1 MSKSMTGKKTGKG
14 GAGSMPSMYASGGAT
29 SRTRRPQMGPAQEK
43 LASIR
48 QSLEGGSALKETERV
63 RAIAQLPPHEH
74 IISLVRG
81 LDRDP
86 HLTPPWT
93 GDSKDAWLMDPEK
106 CIRRFTS
113 KMESRMR
120 ASVTHVVESENRAS
134 LSPAWRE
141 RDFLNTVF
149 QRVDK
154 ERHGKLTGDCDLSM
168 FMQAWG
174 NAPVPPPSNATAT
187 VPATKST
194 KISVEDDIEEE
205 AIIEHDEDV
214 HDSGTGAAPEVSQ
227 SPRKKIGKK
236 QIGSAPINDSKLLP
250 KIAESQRVSQ
260 STAGL
265 SLSQRLERRRE
276 NTKFASIALLPD
288 ATSDAKSAS
297 GVVTQAAAAA
307 IFVKYGYDRDGYMP
321 YDVFIN
327 ALLSAP
333 SRLLGMEPIFDAAE
347 AGKHGFDAGDDFTHD
362 GKIIYPKCR
371 STVFPPSEFDPKN
384 VVRSS
389 KAPSATLELE
399 HVYGYAGLE
408 NTAPNLFYLTSGEV
422 VYYTAALGV
431 VLDKDKLEK
440 KKPCQVSLFGY
451 FWLFLVIFGNFRMGN
466 WLLTPCFVYR

>member
-1 MSKSMTGKKTGKG
+1 
-14 GAGSMPSMYASGGAT
+14 
-29 SRTRRPQMGPAQEK
+29 
-43 LASIR
+43 
-48 QSLEGGSALKETERV
+48 
-63 RAIAQLPPHEH
+63 
-74 IISLVRG
+74 
-81 LDRDP
+81 
-86 HLTPPWT
+86 
-93 GDSKDAWLMDPEK
+93 
-106 CIRRFTS
+106 
-113 KMESRMR
+113 
-120 ASVTHVVESENRAS
+120 
-134 LSPAWRE
+134 
-141 RDFLNTVF
+141 
-149 QRVDK
+149 
-154 ERHGKLTGDCDLSM
+154 
-168 FMQAWG
+168 
-174 NAPVPPPSNATAT
+174 
-187 VPATKST
+187 
-194 KISVEDDIEEE
+194 
-205 AIIEHDEDV
+205 
-214 HDSGTGAAPEVSQ
+214 
-227 SPRKKIGKK
+227 
-236 QIGSAPINDSKLLP
+236 
-250 KIAESQRVSQ
+250 VSQ

-288 ATSDAKSAS
+288 ATSDATSAS

-451 FWLFLVIFGNFRMGN
+451 FWLFLVIFGYF
-466 WLLTPCFVYR
+466 WLFLAISVWAIGH

>member
-1 MSKSMTGKKTGKG
+1 MTGKKTGKG

-120 ASVTHVVESENRAS
+120 ASVTHVVETENRAS

-174 NAPVPPPSNATAT
+174 NTPVPPPSNATAT
-187 VPATKST
+187 VPAGKST

-236 QIGSAPINDSKLLP
+236 QIGSAPIDDSKHLP
-250 KIAESQRVSQ
+250 KISESQRVSQ

-276 NTKFASIALLPD
+276 NTKFASITLLPD
-288 ATSDAKSAS
+288 VNDTS
-297 GVVTQAAAAA
+297 VVTQAAAAA
-307 IFVKYGYDRDGYMP
+307 IFVKYGYDRDGE
-321 YDVFIN
+321 FI
-327 ALLSAP
+327 
-333 SRLLGMEPIFDAAE
+333 F
-347 AGKHGFDAGDDFTHD
+347 
-362 GKIIYPKCR
+362 IIIR
-371 STVFPPSEFDPKN
+371 AI
-384 VVRSS
+384 RM
-389 KAPSATLELE
+389 TL
-399 HVYGYAGLE
+399 
-408 NTAPNLFYLTSGEV
+408 TA
-422 VYYTAALGV
+422 
-431 VLDKDKLEK
+431 
-440 KKPCQVSLFGY
+440 
-451 FWLFLVIFGNFRMGN
+451 
-466 WLLTPCFVYR
+466 CFVYRVHAVRCFHQRAAERAVQAAGHGAHLRRG

>member
-1 MSKSMTGKKTGKG
+1 MTGKKTGKG
-14 GAGSMPSMYASGGAT
+14 GAGSMPSMYASGGT

-106 CIRRFTS
+106 CIRRFVS
-113 KMESRMR
+113 RMESRMR
-120 ASVTHVVESENRAS
+120 ASVTHVVEEENRAS

-174 NAPVPPPSNATAT
+174 NAPVPPPSSAA

-236 QIGSAPINDSKLLP
+236 QIGSAPINDSKHLP
-250 KIAESQRVSQ
+250 KISE

-288 ATSDAKSAS
+288 GNRDATSAS

-307 IFVKYGYDRDGYMP
+307 IFVKYGYDRDGE
-321 YDVFIN
+321 FIFIIIR
-327 ALLSAP
+327 AI
-333 SRLLGMEPIFDAAE
+333 RLTDGMLCLQ
-347 AGKHGFDAGDDFTHD
+347 GT
-362 GKIIYPKCR
+362 CR
-371 STVFPPSEFDPKN
+371 TTFSST
-384 VVRSS
+384 R
-389 KAPSATLELE
+389 
-399 HVYGYAGLE
+399 
-408 NTAPNLFYLTSGEV
+408 
-422 VYYTAALGV
+422 
-431 VLDKDKLEK
+431 
-440 KKPCQVSLFGY
+440 C
-451 FWLFLVIFGNFRMGN
+451 
-466 WLLTPCFVYR
+466 

>member
-14 GAGSMPSMYASGGAT
+14 GAGSMPSMYASGAGAT
-29 SRTRRPQMGPAQEK
+29 GGRTRRPQMGPAQEK

-120 ASVTHVVESENRAS
+120 ASVTHVVETENRAS

-174 NAPVPPPSNATAT
+174 NAPVPPPSSATAT
-187 VPATKST
+187 VPVTKST
-194 KISVEDDIEEE
+194 MISVEDDIEEE

-288 ATSDAKSAS
+288 ATSDATSAS

-307 IFVKYGYDRDGYMP
+307 IFVKYGYDRDGE
-321 YDVFIN
+321 FIFIIIR
-327 ALLSAP
+327 AI
-333 SRLLGMEPIFDAAE
+333 RLTDGMFCLQ
-347 AGKHGFDAGDDFTHD
+347 GT
-362 GKIIYPKCR
+362 CR
-371 STVFPPSEFDPKN
+371 TMFSST
-384 VVRSS
+384 R
-389 KAPSATLELE
+389 
-399 HVYGYAGLE
+399 
-408 NTAPNLFYLTSGEV
+408 
-422 VYYTAALGV
+422 
-431 VLDKDKLEK
+431 
-440 KKPCQVSLFGY
+440 C
-451 FWLFLVIFGNFRMGN
+451 
-466 WLLTPCFVYR
+466 